1 MLCPVLG
8 LPFRKDMEGM
18 EHVQRR
24 ATRLGRGL
32 ENKSCEKQL
41 RELGMFVLGKRRVSR
56 DLITLLN
63 SLTGGCS
70 QRGS

>member
-1 MLCPVLG
+1 
-8 LPFRKDMEGM
+8 MEGL

-32 ENKSCEKQL
+32 EHKSCEKQL

-56 DLITLLN
+56 DVITLLN

-70 QRGS
+70 QRGLGSFPREQ